1 MTKIAPTQSAVP
13 TQGND
18 IVTVAKAAAAGTKT
32 DFRSLLAS
40 SLSESRHNPHAKN
53 PRSSAAGAFQFTER
67 TWLDLVRR
75 HGAALGHAKEAA
87 KVTVSAKGAPTVAD
101 PAERK
106 AILALRSDT
115 RFAGALAARYSDEN
129 RTALTRSL
137 GRKVSENEVR
147 MAYLLGA
154 GGAARVLKAA
164 KERPGVTVDKLIPS
178 AVHSNPSLF
187 VNPGGGVKTAK
198 EAVAALERRFDA
210 ASRHVAR
217 TKLSAA
223 DPAQIGIPT
232 DDEGGGAAE
241 SVA

>member
-18 IVTVAKAAAAGTKT
+18 IVSVAKAAAAGTRT
-32 DFRSLLAS
+32 NFRSLLAS
-40 SLSESRHNPHAKN
+40 SLSESHHNAYAKN

-75 HGAALGHAKEAA
+75 HGAELGHAGEAA
-87 KVTVSAKGAPTVAD
+87 QITVSAKGAPTVAD
-101 PAERK
+101 PTERK
-106 AILALRSDT
+106 SILALRSDT
-115 RFAGALAARYSDEN
+115 KFAGALAARYSDEN
-129 RTALTRSL
+129 RVALTHSL

-164 KERPGVTVDKLIPS
+164 KMHPSMPVNKLIPA
-178 AVHSNPSLF
+178 AVRSNPSLF

-210 ASRHVAR
+210 ASRHVAHS
-217 TKLSAA
+217 KMSAA
-223 DPAQIGIPT
+223 DPAQIGTPT
-232 DDEGGGAAE
+232 DDKDGSIGLD
-241 SVA
+241 VV